1 MQLPNLSGLRVAPR
15 DRRRAP
21 CATGGTFAT
30 LFVGR
35 FINSAKMTK
44 DQLRYEF
51 GKVLG
56 TLFLDRLKGIEGD
69 GFSLTEDGNAVAFR
83 YFLDSKVR
91 RKIVFSE
98 EFLNACMKY
107 FEKPVLVGHLKNASD
122 ARMVDAWRAE
132 RDNAVRLFYDVPTLR
147 GVDPGLRCLA
157 ATDAYYLTPI
167 EGAPPR
173 QYVQEFLCQP
183 WYFRQFMIAL
193 DVLVPLWRSGELSRK
208 SFADLATLS
217 WEALGWESDP
227 HMNADNLGSFTT
239 VDVYQPTEEDLR
251 LFQARFA
258 YSTQV
263 LSLVD
268 SAKHY
273 WELFTA
279 FTKNSKVPPPAT
291 PLNTVARKGQAW
303 AIFIKRDWTEKA
315 ALLLTLEVMWEKYTR
330 TRSLA
335 DLVDLIQQF
344 NGNHYFRDGNGRF
357 SMLLIQAHMMA
368 TTGRLIYFWD
378 HNPNGPCLAKY
389 VDMLNR
395 MPRIP
400 EGAQPGTFDK
410 EAIKQAFEAAYKTRC
425 DGPVHEPMP
434 DLESEVDTPPA
445 PPVPERGGSAKRPR
459 TLLEDV
465 DVPMLEKQ
473 ARIRA
478 FYSY

>member
-1 MQLPNLSGLRVAPR
+1 MRLPDLSGLHVAPR

-30 LFVGR
+30 SLLER
-35 FINSAKMTK
+35 FKDTKGMTRET
-44 DQLRYEF
+44 LRYEI
-51 GKVLG
+51 GIVLG
-56 TLFLDRLKGIEGD
+56 TLFLKRLKGIEGN

-83 YFLDSKVR
+83 YFLDTKIK

-98 EFLNACMKY
+98 RFLNECMKY
-107 FEKPVLVGHLKNASD
+107 FEKPALIGHLENASD
-122 ARMVDAWRAE
+122 ERVADAWRAT
-132 RDNAVRLFYDVPTLR
+132 RDEATRLFYDVPTLR
-147 GVDPGLRCLA
+147 GVDPGLRCLC
-157 ATDAYYLTPI
+157 ATDSYYLRPI

-193 DVLVPLWRSGELSRK
+193 DVLVPMWRSGEVFGK

-217 WEALGWESDP
+217 WEALGWEGDP
-227 HMNADNLGSFTT
+227 HMKADNIGSFTT

-251 LFQARFA
+251 LFRARFA
-258 YSTQV
+258 YSTQA

-268 SAKHY
+268 SGKHY
-273 WELFTA
+273 LEVFRA
-279 FTKNSKVPPPAT
+279 FVKNSNVPPPAT
-291 PLNTVARKGQAW
+291 PLDTVARKGQAW
-303 AIFIKRDWTEKA
+303 AIFMKRDWDEKA
-315 ALLLTLEVMWEKYTR
+315 ALLRTLEAMWAKYAR
-330 TRSLA
+330 TRSLT

-357 SMLLIQAHMMA
+357 SMLLIQVHMMA

-389 VDMLNR
+389 VQMLNT

-425 DGPVHEPMP
+425 DGPVHESMP
-434 DLESEVDTPPA
+434 DLESEVDTPP
-445 PPVPERGGSAKRPR
+445 PPPAPERAESAKRPR
-459 TLLEDV
+459 PLLEEV
-465 DVPMLEKQ
+465 HLRTLEKQ
-473 ARIRA
+473 SRLAA
-478 FYSY
+478 FCAL